1 MAAHSFL
8 GTWEVVECHVL
19 ILHCNTGAGP
29 PEKSGIE
36 GTIMKLDESG
46 DVSWVVAPGAE
57 DLPLFS
63 CDTYDVFN
71 NTLAG
76 IIIIRFGAYNGHI
89 IEFKVNQPDPSD
101 MMMTSDGWCLLHF
114 KRACPAE
121 PTPVLD
127 GPFSFLPAL
136 EDGYFSD
143 LSITASNNKKFAVH
157 SCILKLCAPELDWK
171 QEPPPLTGLPED
183 VLGTILHYLY
193 AECLPQN
200 LSENTARQCI
210 SAASHYPC
218 LAPLVTLCEHY
229 LRNVSLKQQ
238 IINLVTDMHNCAS
251 QIIQYVNTK
260 HSSSAGDSLNSN
272 PAKLCFIVRHSIQ
285 EAAVAGVKL
294 LVLCDL
300 FTKKKSEL
308 TREQRHEII
317 KYAKSR
323 LPVFMNQLHRF
334 LVGLKSTFNMSPN
347 QRQEIATYLVPEIE
361 EFLETFSSLGVNIKT
376 ALEQMI
382 PAFKEGHGSTN
393 RQSLIVTLIEVL
405 QNKELSKL
413 KNLLQRHI
421 EMLHL
426 LLRRKEIFNEMTSG
440 SKVRSVSRTL
450 EQVIEELPVFL
461 LRLEEVTAALDD
473 RLEWREFKFCF
484 KVGSSKVSGFTQKLV
499 DNKNALKPVLNQLC
513 DLVARDAFSQ
523 SLVTLGLLDRA
534 PYSIATTTST
544 TSAPSKTYSHS
555 TPKHHLYKLNLVE
568 SLCVSPLSRNSRL
581 SKAAI
586 QLLKTGQDTDMIFEI
601 TPSQD
606 AQECINS
613 PSTDQ
618 AVAAIVSG
626 NSPEEICSLK
636 AHRVIVAARCDWFRR
651 ALLSGMREAI
661 DRKIVVIDTAPSLFL
676 TLVNYLYCGQ
686 LDTSKLTVDQLSDLL
701 YAADRYEVDSLKYCC
716 EQGLSSYIDHDT
728 VLYFLSMSDQF
739 NAKLLRTSCLNFIS
753 LNPDI
758 MDSELFGDLPQN
770 LQAEVYDRVIWVNP
784 RKCEKLS
791 SPSSSLSQLA
801 EEMTNV
807 SVSNSSSLE
816 DVPQDTARL
825 EACLSQ
831 LRDVIGEGA
840 SRQEL
845 VELALA
851 ADYDLNRALN
861 FFYSC

>member
-1 MAAHSFL
+1 MAAHSYL
-8 GTWEVVECHVL
+8 GTWEVVEC
-19 ILHCNTGAGP
+19 ILQCNTGAGP

-46 DVSWVVAPGAE
+46 DVSWVIASGAE

-71 NTLAG
+71 ITGG
-76 IIIIRFGAYNGHI
+76 IFIRFGAYAGHI

-101 MMMTSDGWCLLHF
+101 MMMTCDGWCLLHC
-114 KRACPAE
+114 KRASPSEPA
-121 PTPVLD
+121 PVLD
-127 GPFSFLPAL
+127 SPFSFLPAL

-157 SCILKLCAPELDWK
+157 SCILKLCAPDLDWK
-171 QEPPPLTGLPED
+171 QEPPPLTGLSED

-193 AECLPQN
+193 AECLPQSLN
-200 LSENTARQCI
+200 ENTAHQCI
-210 SAASHYPC
+210 TAASQYPC
-218 LAPLVTLCEHY
+218 LAPLVTHCEHY
-229 LRNVSLKQQ
+229 LRNNSLKQQ
-238 IINLVTDMHNCAS
+238 MINLVTDMHNCAS
-251 QIIQYVNTK
+251 QIIQHFNTK
-260 HSSSAGDSLNSN
+260 HSSSASESLNSN
-272 PAKLCFIVRHSIQ
+272 PAKLCFIVRQSIQ

-334 LVGLKSTFNMSPN
+334 LVGLKSTFSNMSPN
-347 QRQEIATYLVPEIE
+347 QRQEIAIYLVPEIE
-361 EFLETFSSLGVNIKT
+361 KILETVSSLGVKVKT

-382 PAFKEGHGSTN
+382 PSFKEGHSTSH
-393 RQSLIVTLIEVL
+393 RQSLILTLKEVL
-405 QNKELSKL
+405 QNRELSKL
-413 KNLLQRHI
+413 KSLLQRHKHS
-421 EMLHL
+421 LHL
-426 LLRRKEIFNEMTSG
+426 LLQRKESFSEMTSG
-440 SKVRSVSRTL
+440 NKVRSVSRSL

-461 LRLEEVTAALDD
+461 LRLEEVTNALDD

-484 KVGSSKVSGFTQKLV
+484 KVGSSKVSGFMQKLV

-523 SLVTLGLLDRA
+523 SLVTLGLLDQA
-534 PYSIATTTST
+534 PCSTATTTST
-544 TSAPSKTYSHS
+544 TTAPSKTFTHS
-555 TPKHHLYKLNLVE
+555 TPKHHSYKLNLVE
-568 SLCVSPLSRNSRL
+568 GLCVSPLSRNSRL

-586 QLLKTGQDTDMIFEI
+586 QLLKTGQDTDMVFEI

-606 AQECINS
+606 AQECVSS

-618 AVAAIVSG
+618 AVAATLPG

-661 DRKIVVIDTAPSLFL
+661 DRKIVVIDTSPSLFL
-676 TLVNYLYCGQ
+676 TLVDYLYCGQ

-739 NAKLLRTSCLNFIS
+739 NAKILRTSCLNFIS

-758 MDSELFGDLPQN
+758 MDSDLFGELPQN
-770 LQAEVYDRVIWVNP
+770 LQAEVYDLVIWVNP

-791 SPSSSLSQLA
+791 SPSSSLSRLA

-807 SVSNSSSLE
+807 SVSNSSSME
-816 DVPQDTARL
+816 DVPQDSARL

-845 VELALA
+845 IELALA